1 MPSKLCGVLQW
12 TATEP
17 ALKISVDLDKC
28 TTGAWIYG
36 IEMKFSALIELGTIG
51 THY

>member
-1 MPSKLCGVLQW
+1 MKATGF
-12 TATEP
+12 TA
-17 ALKISVDLDKC
+17 
-28 TTGAWIYG
+28 GAWIYG